1 MVGFWVITLAFVC
14 IIYIYVC
21 PYNKVEESF
30 NTQAVHDL
38 IYHKWTDLDAYD
50 HLEFPG
56 VVPRSFIGPL
66 VLWLQTSTVVNVINI
81 PKTLVHCYV
90 RGMLGL
96 SNLFAFYLFVNSIG
110 KQFGGNTARWTAVV
124 TGCQF
129 HFLFYISRTLPNS
142 FALVLSQLALCGW
155 VSGNSPLLIA
165 SALSCI
171 LVFRG
176 ELVLLLG
183 TLILYSLALKQI
195 KPLTL
200 IQWSLI
206 TGSIALASTV
216 LIDSYFWQRWVWPEG
231 EVMWYNTVLNKSSQW
246 GTAPF
251 FWYFYSALPR
261 MLLVALPFSLISLYY
276 DTRCIKLLSPAV
288 LFIFLFSFLPHK
300 ELRFIIYTIPLF
312 NATAGRALDY
322 IQNIKGMFGSIL
334 RLHSVCCMIVS
345 LAISLS
351 FLIASQLN
359 YPGGVAFSRLHEIGA
374 VRRGDEVRVHIC
386 VEAAQTGV
394 SRFGEVYDSWVYS
407 KAEDKETDLDF
418 MKQFTWIITT
428 KDKLEKYHN
437 TTHRLSEEIEGYDGI
452 SWDIK
457 TPFILPKVKLR
468 TKLVIA
474 VRNQ

>member
-1 MVGFWVITLAFVC
+1 MVGFWVITLAFACLV
-14 IIYIYVC
+14 YIYVC

-30 NTQAVHDL
+30 NTQAIHDL
-38 IYHKWTDLDAYD
+38 IYHRWTDLDVYD

-56 VVPRSFIGPL
+56 VVSRSFIGPL

-90 RGMLGL
+90 RGTLGL

-110 KQFGGNTARWTAVV
+110 KQFGSNTAKWTTVV

-142 FALVLSQLALCGW
+142 FALFLSQLALCGW
-155 VSGNSPLLIA
+155 VSGNSPLLIT
-165 SALSCI
+165 STLSCI

-183 TLILYSLALKQI
+183 TLILYSVALKQVKLLTVI
-195 KPLTL
+195 K
-200 IQWSLI
+200 WSLI

-231 EVMWYNTVLNKSSQW
+231 EVLWYNTVLNKSSHW
-246 GTAPF
+246 GTSPF

-261 MLLVALPFSLISLYY
+261 MLLIAFPFSLVSCYY
-276 DTRCIKLLSPAV
+276 DKRCIKLLSPAL

-322 IQNIKGMFGSIL
+322 IQNIKGKVGSIL
-334 RLHSVCCMIVS
+334 RLLSVVSLIVS
-345 LAISLS
+345 LAISIS
-351 FLIASQLN
+351 FLFVSRLN

-407 KAEDKETDLDF
+407 KAEDKETDLEF
-418 MKQFTWIITT
+418 MKQFAWIITT
-428 KDKLEKYHN
+428 KDKLGKYHN
-437 TTHRLSEEIEGYDGI
+437 TTHKLSEEIEGYNGI
-452 SWDIK
+452 NWNIK
-457 TPFILPKVKLR
+457 TPFILPKVKLS